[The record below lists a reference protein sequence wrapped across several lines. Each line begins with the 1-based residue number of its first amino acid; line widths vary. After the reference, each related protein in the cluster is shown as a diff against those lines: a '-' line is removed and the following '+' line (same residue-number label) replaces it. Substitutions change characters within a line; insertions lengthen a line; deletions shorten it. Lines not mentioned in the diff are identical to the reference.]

1 MTDRCWIP
9 HLTEVWGVAVPAGP
23 KGSCTY
29 KLVEV
34 TDDGTDPRNLEVTLA
49 KSDLAQVTPITD
61 SRSLEGVPNVCVLG
75 DVSEA
80 SVLHTIRV
88 RYRRDEI
95 YTNVGRIVLALNP
108 FKYLPLYGPDFVR
121 NYFGSAHV
129 FDLPPHLFQ
138 VSAAAVKGL
147 SERGKPQSTLI
158 TGESGAGK
166 TESTKLILQFL
177 ADVSEISSSAS
188 SSFKLPSGTRLVAG
202 VGQRNTSSIQKDR
215 GPGGAVGDSTLPS
228 SAAGAGSQGRE
239 AASLQQRILEISP
252 VLESFGNASTSRNPN
267 SSRFGKWIE
276 VYFGDKLK
284 VLGASITSYL
294 LELPRV
300 TRHIAGERSYH
311 VFYQLVHGLNTSD
324 LVGVAAAYR
333 LKTDPLAFTYLTP
346 QEQAVKTN
354 DGKSGTGAPSPPHP
368 EVDDLAGFSELK
380 RALLILGFS
389 PSTQNAIFSIVAAI
403 LHLGNVTFAPEAGGE
418 KCAVAGNTRDHLN
431 AASELLGLDSPRVEG
446 ALTSRKMKT
455 GNESIL
461 IPLKADQADAARDSF
476 AKLVYGYLFNW
487 LIAQINGSLAPSGG
501 KDFDLQHHFNAD
513 IFLNE
518 ISDYEE
524 DGLKGVSIT
533 YEDNADVLSLIAG
546 KGGVIATL
554 DEEVFV
560 PRGSDQGFLNK
571 LNKAHTNN
579 KRYIENKIKGSM
591 AFGIRHYAG
600 DVTYTVSGWLVK
612 DQNVPPQEAAECLLT
627 SENPIVKAVVETAP
641 GDTQKRSQGGKSTV
655 GSVFKK
661 QLSELMA
668 KINGTDSHY
677 IRCIKPNPVHKPR
690 GIHSSQILSQLVC
703 SGVMEAIRIRK
714 SGFALRLLHQ
724 DFVDRYRLVLGS
736 RAAAG
741 LRALDT
747 TSAARQ
753 LVTQLIAAKGISQEE
768 CLVGQTKVFA
778 KSNVQDFLEHAREE
792 ALVEPVIL
800 IQAVYRGY
808 RSRQQCRV
816 LFEVYGRLKV
826 FLSACSEASK
836 RGGYLTTEPVFPD
849 APTPQLLQKKSILLG
864 DLISQLEALDPS
876 LQPSCLPTV
885 SKYHVR
891 MTLEASLSL
900 ELERLLALTDVQGAD
915 GACDA
920 LSMLRATVLKAESK
934 QICGP
939 LVTEARERWSRLEA
953 ETNLGDSLDQALHA
967 NDKTNVALWVKE
979 ARQLERTTTPPRF
992 FTSYLASVVAA
1003 SEAYLAQ
1010 DAREQERLQRER
1022 EKAEESRKEMKER
1035 QQQEVLLMGAVE
1047 ERRRSD
1053 RLSLLS
1059 VPSDIKKAKR
1069 DQEAVLAHRRVET
1082 AEPRGLRIE
1091 YEEEE
1096 TVSTSESDWTDSSE
1110 AESEEPLEAYGSL
1123 QNEEGGEALTSAYLR
1138 KFMKEVARATR
1149 ECDPSQLAFFLER
1162 AREANLGKG
1171 PRELQLARVQL
1182 ENLNDPAFLNSELKE
1197 AVVGVT
1203 WGVATQDDVV
1213 KLRNLVQQAQVV
1225 RTTRKQN
1232 GDFRKGGRVPPHGT
1246 IDPTVLSSA
1255 MATLDALRRME
1266 GRERGASGKNGS
1278 GGGPGERGERAGGL
1292 TAYPFESYPMLRINM
1307 RIQETKSMRKAER
1320 LVLRREE
1327 LLSHQSDPLEEPLLV
1342 LPDHHAEVVALTCF
1356 RSLLGVMG
1364 DRFCVGRSA
1373 LSEEILVLGR
1383 NAEDLRDE
1391 IYCQILKQLQNNP
1404 SAGSTI
1410 AGLRILQSCCQ
1421 AFPPSESLE
1430 PYVRYAL
1437 QSFLS
1442 SLCAP
1447 GADGSG
1453 AIKFQQEVEQVCR
1466 QAIKDLELTCEGRR
1480 GGRETWGEDQ
1490 GAPPRGGEK
1499 RMHVQVRLADGSS
1512 RRLSLEG
1519 DCPRD
1524 LCRRL
1529 VKDLNLLGA
1538 DSWAIME
1545 KLSEYDLKTTTARG
1559 FAPTTFRLL
1568 PPEELVQDYLSKRD
1582 SEVQLWLRRPM
1593 LNTDEPLSLHPAT
1606 AALVYRQAVSQ
1617 YQQHV
1622 FNEDPG
1628 LLSSISARLL
1638 QAEGLLEASPPHVP
1652 SWPSLSWTIPQRL
1665 HWLQSEADWTAAISE
1680 AARDLDAEEGDL
1692 LAMSAAFRLMQ
1703 NLRGFGGSVWLADA
1717 FPLFSADI
1725 KGDARLHAVVK
1736 QTAPGCCVSLSPLI
1750 EIRRV
1755 PLSLRRQFATLLGDD
1770 EDRERMR
1777 RIEQRSQKKMKRNG
1791 KPGET
1796 HNSSSSRKSEVPME
1810 ANEDL
1815 APGNTNLRRRVWSA
1829 LLCRRDPSSFGTS
1842 GRHVRSRKEN
1852 QKRNKNLSYKLTGR
1866 SWIAVSHRGIEL
1878 ATVFDAEGLAAAPMP
1893 ESEAALL
1900 EASSREEWDQEN
1912 EHTKVQKPGAKWRN
1926 PDEKAQ
1932 NEAVEGTDFNSPKIT
1947 AIEANDGNSERQIQ
1961 KEGSEKGI
1969 FTIPPE
1975 KLWLVAAL
1983 PPRGDAPDRLL
1994 LGYVDPRT
2002 GKRRLEAFVT
2012 QAAAND
2018 VVQLVLLFF
2027 PFCALNAQAPPAE

>member
-61 SRSLEGVPNVCVLG
+61 SRSLE
-75 DVSEA
+75 
-80 SVLHTIRV
+80 
-88 RYRRDEI
+88 
-95 YTNVGRIVLALNP
+95 
-108 FKYLPLYGPDFVR
+108 
-121 NYFGSAHV
+121 
-129 FDLPPHLFQ
+129 
-138 VSAAAVKGL
+138 
-147 SERGKPQSTLI
+147 
-158 TGESGAGK
+158 GAGK

-368 EVDDLAGFSELK
+368 E
-380 RALLILGFS
+380 
-389 PSTQNAIFSIVAAI
+389 AATSFQCRHFPQRNQR
-403 LHLGNVTFAPEAGGE
+403 LRGGWTE
-418 KCAVAGNTRDHLN
+418 G
-431 AASELLGLDSPRVEG
+431 GLD
-446 ALTSRKMKT
+446 
-455 GNESIL
+455 
-461 IPLKADQADAARDSF
+461 
-476 AKLVYGYLFNW
+476 YLRRQCRCVVTNC
-487 LIAQINGSLAPSGG
+487 G
-501 KDFDLQHHFNAD
+501 K
-513 IFLNE
+513 
-518 ISDYEE
+518 
-524 DGLKGVSIT
+524 
-533 YEDNADVLSLIAG
+533 
-546 KGGVIATL
+546 
-554 DEEVFV
+554 
-560 PRGSDQGFLNK
+560 R
-571 LNKAHTNN
+571 
-579 KRYIENKIKGSM
+579 RIKGSM

-655 GSVFKK
+655 G
-661 QLSELMA
+661 
-668 KINGTDSHY
+668 
-677 IRCIKPNPVHKPR
+677 
-690 GIHSSQILSQLVC
+690 
-703 SGVMEAIRIRK
+703 VMEAIRIRK

-753 LVTQLIAAKGISQEE
+753 LVSG
-768 CLVGQTKVFA
+768 
-778 KSNVQDFLEHAREE
+778 EE

-1069 DQEAVLAHRRVET
+1069 DQE
-1082 AEPRGLRIE
+1082 
-1091 YEEEE
+1091 
-1096 TVSTSESDWTDSSE
+1096 D
-1110 AESEEPLEAYGSL
+1110 
-1123 QNEEGGEALTSAYLR
+1123 EEGGEALTSAYLR

-1538 DSWAIME
+1538 DSW
-1545 KLSEYDLKTTTARG
+1545 
-1559 FAPTTFRLL
+1559 
-1568 PPEELVQDYLSKRD
+1568 
-1582 SEVQLWLRRPM
+1582 VQLWLRRPM